1 MRDPENP
8 DTETLAEYER
18 FFSPLAP
25 MLEAFAE
32 QRNLRIETYHR
43 GQPNWSFL
51 FRMAEEGSLGHLQ
64 VLRVGHDH
72 VLVAGQREQRYS
84 EKCVRLIGVVGETR
98 LKREDPQ
105 LEGQLIAMLSKV
117 VNLPKTELRTDGFD
131 WSSRR
136 DEFLLASRLIA
147 AEPLVS
153 LG

>member
-25 MLEAFAE
+25 MHEAFAE
-32 QRNLRIETYHR
+32 EHNLRIETYHR

-64 VLRVGHDH
+64 VLRVGPDQ
-72 VLVAGQREQRYS
+72 VLVAGHREQRYF
-84 EKCVRLIGVVGETR
+84 ENCVRLIGVVGEAR
-98 LKREDPQ
+98 LKRDDPQ
-105 LEGQLIAMLSKV
+105 LEGQLMTMLSKV
-117 VNLPKTELRTDGFD
+117 VNVPQTELRTDGFD
-131 WSSRR
+131 WTSRR
-136 DEFLLASRLIA
+136 EEFLLASRLIA